1 MADHNH
7 IAREL
12 ARLGRRKAK
21 LIAKLDRT
29 AQDECAL
36 LRELL
41 EQHRDELDEDT
52 VIAAA
57 APKKDPPPPAP
68 GG

>member
-1 MADHNH
+1 MADPNQA
-7 IAREL
+7 AREL

-21 LIAKLDRT
+21 LIAKLDRV

-41 EQHRDELDEDT
+41 EQYRDELDEDT
-52 VIAAA
+52 VAAAA
-57 APKKDPPPPAP
+57 APKKDPPPPTP